1 MAAIPDYSNR
11 MTIPDFVDACKCG
24 MFTDYD
30 GCGYY
35 ATETEMTNQ
44 EIRPS
49 DVLKKQYNP
58 EYSHVV
64 WFNR

>member
-1 MAAIPDYSNR
+1 MEAIPDYGNH
-11 MTIPDFVDACKCG
+11 MTMPDFIAACECG
-24 MFTDYD
+24 MFIDCD
-30 GCGYY
+30 GCGFY
-35 ATETEMTNQ
+35 ATEIEILNQ

-49 DVLKKQYNP
+49 DVLKKQYNT